1 MRLFRCIALLFVG
14 IAFIPLS
21 AQTFGE
27 ISGEVRDSTGAVI
40 PNAAVTVTNV
50 ALNSSRN
57 VPTNQSGL
65 YVFPS
70 LVPGKYTVR
79 VVAAGFKTIVRTDVE
94 LQVQQSARVDFT
106 LEVGAVSESVEVTGA
121 AQLLNTEDATIGT
134 VIENRRIVDLPL
146 NGRNFLQLVSLSPN
160 VSSGFSTPGQAAGR
174 QGGTRTEQNISVAGM
189 RGTWNHYTLDGIENT
204 DVNFNLY
211 IMLPSVDALQE
222 FKVQTGIYP
231 AEFGRAAAQIN
242 VSTKPGTNQFHGTAY
257 EFLRN
262 DKLDA
267 RQYDFIGTNPAQTPF
282 RWNQYGFTLG
292 GPVWIPKVFN
302 GRNRLFFMAN
312 FEGFRDRRQTQ
323 STNTTP
329 TLDMRGGDFSRLL
342 PGNQLYDP
350 ATRAYEDG
358 KLVAQP
364 FAGNRIP
371 ASRFD
376 PVSLKLLKYWPE
388 PNVQTTLLRD
398 NFQIPLPRSIDKDQF
413 TVRSDFVESN
423 NSQWFFRYSVTDES
437 TANPGWAQNGTTL
450 YTMARQYML
459 SNTRVFGPSTVNE
472 VRVGVN
478 DFDNTIG
485 LELGGVKDV
494 VGELGIPGLATPSPV
509 TWGIPRITS
518 LVNVS
523 GFGNDSSG
531 PFVVNNA
538 VFQVVDN
545 FTWIKGKHNV
555 RFGGEVR
562 RDRYNQYGNEFARGS
577 FEFNGQYTANPTNRQ
592 GGDSTA
598 DLLLG
603 TLSKAETSIALAF
616 AQFRATSYAAY
627 IDDNWRIAPKLTMNM
642 GLRYEL
648 SPPFSDRSANQVNVD
663 ARWLPDIAN
672 VPDSSLHPVLVRTG
686 TGDFYEGK
694 SFRYPGVPVA
704 RDGRL
709 GDRLV
714 QTDKTNFAPRFGIA
728 YSPTGKLSV
737 RTGFGIFYSVES
749 GNSRFDLNRGMGG
762 RVSRQ
767 ANPDV
772 PNITFGNFLTAATFP
787 WILPPS
793 PFLWSVKYNLRNAY
807 TMSYMFD
814 VQYQL
819 TRDTVLEVGYSGAQH
834 RHIQAL
840 QNMNAP
846 LPAASGTYAS
856 RAPFPEYGI
865 LQTVHSEGIG
875 NYNGLGVKLTRRMNA
890 GLTYLFSYTW
900 SKAMDTASAIRGTNQ
915 DIFPQNSRC
924 LACDYGY
931 SAYNTPH
938 RVVTSALYELPF
950 GRGRAFVNHGGLAD
964 YVIGGW
970 QVGSIVTVQNGRP
983 LNLQP
988 GFDAPNTGGY
998 GEIRMVA
1005 TGQDPYLPAGTRSA
1019 NQWFNKA
1026 AFTTPDPGGFG
1037 NVQRNRLIGPNM
1049 FQWDFSAHKNFR
1061 IIEGHNLQFRYE
1073 AFNFPNHPSL
1083 GNPNTNWG
1091 SRNPT
1096 TPGPNFGTTRGTATS
1111 MRQMQFALKYIF

>member
-1 MRLFRCIALLFVG
+1 MRLFRCSALLLLS
-14 IAFIPLS
+14 AMIPLC

-27 ISGEVRDSTGAVI
+27 IAGEVRDGTGAVV
-40 PNAAVTVTNV
+40 PNATITVTNV
-50 ALNSSRN
+50 SVNSSRTM
-57 VPTNQSGL
+57 PTNESGL
-65 YVFPS
+65 YSFPS
-70 LVPGKYTVR
+70 LVPGKYSVR
-79 VVAAGFKTIVRTDVE
+79 IVAAGFKTITRTDIE
-94 LQVQQSARVDFT
+94 LQVQQTARVDFT
-106 LEVGAVSESVEVTGA
+106 LEVGAVSEVIEVKGA
-121 AQLLNTEDATIGT
+121 AQLLNTENATMGT

-160 VSSGFSTPGQAAGR
+160 VTFGFSTPGQASGR

-231 AEFGRAAAQIN
+231 AEFGRSAAQIN
-242 VSTKPGTNQFHGTAY
+242 VSTKPGTNQYHGTFY

-267 RQYDFIGTNPAQTPF
+267 RQYDFIGTAPRQTPF

-302 GRNRLFFMAN
+302 GRNKLFFMAN

-329 TLDMRGGDFSRLL
+329 TLAMRQGDFSRFL

-350 ATRAYEDG
+350 ATRAYVDG
-358 KLVAQP
+358 VLTAQP
-364 FAGNRIP
+364 FPGNQIP
-371 ASRFD
+371 RSRFD
-376 PVSLKLLKYWPE
+376 PVSLKLLDFWPE

-398 NFQIPLPRSIDKDQF
+398 NFQIPLPRIIDKDQF
-413 TVRSDFVESN
+413 TLRSDFIESN
-423 NSQWFFRYSVTDES
+423 NSQWFFRYSWTDES
-437 TANPGWAQNGTTL
+437 TSNPGWAQNGTTL
-450 YTMARQYML
+450 YTKAAQYMV
-459 SNTRVFGPSTVNE
+459 SNTRVLTNSTVNE
-472 VRVGVN
+472 LRFGIN

-485 LELGGVKDV
+485 MQLGGKRNV
-494 VGELGIPGLATPSPV
+494 VAELGIPGLMTPDPV
-509 TWGIPRITS
+509 TWGIPRVTS
-518 LVNVS
+518 LVGVS

-538 VFQVVDN
+538 VFQVIDN
-545 FTWIKGKHNV
+545 FSWIKGKHSI

-562 RDRYNQYGNEFARGS
+562 RDRYNQFGNEFARGS
-577 FEFNGQYTANPTNRQ
+577 FEFNGQYTANPTTRQ

-603 TLSKAETSIALAF
+603 VLTKAETSIALAF
-616 AQFRATSYAAY
+616 AQFRATNYAGY
-627 IDDNWRIAPKLTMNM
+627 IDDTWRVAKNLTLNL
-642 GLRYEL
+642 GLRYEV
-648 SPPFSDRSANQVNVD
+648 SPPFKDRSQNQVNVD
-663 ARWLPDIAN
+663 ARWLPDIAH
-672 VPDSSLHPVLVRTG
+672 VPDMNLHPVLVRTG
-686 TGDFYEGK
+686 RGDFYEGK
-694 SFRYPGVPVA
+694 SFIYPGVPVA

-709 GDRLV
+709 GERLV
-714 QTDKTNFAPRFGIA
+714 QTDSRNWAPRFGIA
-728 YSPTGKLSV
+728 YSPSGRFSI

-767 ANPDV
+767 ASPDI
-772 PNITFGNFLTAATFP
+772 PNIAYSNFLTAATFP
-787 WILPPS
+787 WVLPPS

-814 VQYQL
+814 TQYQL
-819 TRDTVLEVGYSGAQH
+819 TGDTVLEVGFSGSQH
-834 RHIQAL
+834 RHLQGL

-846 LPAASGTYAS
+846 IPAASGTYAS
-856 RAPFPEYGI
+856 RAPFPEYGMI
-865 LQTVHSEGIG
+865 QTVHSEGVG
-875 NYNGLGVKLTRRMNA
+875 NYNGLGVKMTRRMSS
-890 GLTYLFSYTW
+890 GLTYLMSYTW

-924 LACDYGY
+924 LKCDYGY
-931 SAYNTPH
+931 SAFNTPH
-938 RVVTSALYELPF
+938 RFVTSTLYELPF
-950 GRGRAFVNHGGLAD
+950 GRGRQFMNQGGIAD

-970 QVGSIVTVQNGRP
+970 QVGSIITWQNGRP
-983 LNLQP
+983 LNTQP

-998 GEIRMVA
+998 GEIRLVA
-1005 TGQDPYLPAGTRSA
+1005 TGQDPYLSKDLRSA
-1019 NQWFNKA
+1019 NQWLNIG
-1026 AFTTPDPGGFG
+1026 AFTTPQPGGFG

-1083 GNPNTNWG
+1083 GNVNVNWG

-1096 TPGPNFGTTRGTATS
+1096 TPAPTFGTIRGTATS